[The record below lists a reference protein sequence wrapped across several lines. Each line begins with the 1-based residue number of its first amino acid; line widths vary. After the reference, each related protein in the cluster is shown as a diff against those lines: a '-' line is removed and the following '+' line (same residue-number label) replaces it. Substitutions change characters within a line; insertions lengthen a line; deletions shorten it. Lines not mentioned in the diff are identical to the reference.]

1 MARTLAA
8 AVALALLLAPAAP
21 EAAAAAAAPP
31 SPSPSSPPSP
41 PANWVT
47 FDAAD
52 AGFTAA
58 FPGTPERL
66 AHVTA
71 ASRMVLYEAGTADG
85 RGFLAMI
92 VFGDAAAGRVLDE
105 VFVPNLREDG
115 ALEGE
120 RAVTLDG
127 RPGRA
132 FQARGAQSEVAFRRL
147 AAFDRHY
154 LLAVRVPA
162 GKPFPEADARAFFE
176 SFRLRADA
184 TVPADLL
191 PYDEDEEDEDDLFA
205 DGDEAPAAASAA
217 LPPAH
222 PARGFRAFQARD
234 AGFVV
239 SFPGEPTRA
248 EDDSSIDY
256 AVEGRAGAC
265 DFSVMTFPHPEKV
278 PAAALDD
285 FVSGLA
291 RRFGAGVVRDEKVTI
306 AGLDGRALSVALDE
320 ERIEARVLRGDRSV
334 YVLLVEASG
343 ATPAQADLDAFF
355 GSFRTLP

>member
-8 AVALALLLAPAAP
+8 AVALAMLLAPATP
-21 EAAAAAAAPP
+21 GAAAPAG
-31 SPSPSSPPSP
+31 PPP
-41 PANWVT
+41 PAGWIT

-58 FPGTPERL
+58 FPGPPERL

-127 RPGRA
+127 RPARA
-132 FQARGAQSEVAFRRL
+132 FHARGPQSEVAFRRVG
-147 AAFDRHY
+147 AFDRHY
-154 LLAVRVPA
+154 LFAVRVPA
-162 GKPFPEADARAFFE
+162 GKPFPEAEARAFFE
-176 SFRLRADA
+176 SFRLRAEA
-184 TVPADLL
+184 TVPDDLL
-191 PYDEDEEDEDDLFA
+191 PDDEDAIEDDEDDDLLG
-205 DGDEAPAAASAA
+205 DGDEEPAAAPAV
-217 LPPAH
+217 LPPAR
-222 PARGFRAFQARD
+222 PARGFRAFHARD

-265 DFSVMTFPHPEKV
+265 DFSVMTFPQPEKV

-291 RRFGAGVVRDEKVTI
+291 QRFGAGVVRDEKVTI
-306 AGLDGRALSVALDE
+306 GGLDGRALSVALHA